1 MMSRQLATLSLIL
14 LVCFALASCNSGDNT
29 AAKPSPSPSSRYA
42 KVAKPEVKTAPPSP
56 KLQPG
61 EEVAIL
67 VTDRGTIRI
76 QLFSDIAPKHVEHFK
91 KLINEGFYNGL
102 AFHRAAKNLLIQGGD
117 PNSKSNDRDSWG
129 MGDEKLEK
137 VNAEFSDRPFV
148 KGSLGAARGFD
159 PNGASTQFF
168 ICAGPYPSWTGQY
181 TNYGQVIAGQE
192 VVQAIASAPTDN
204 QDRLKTK
211 VVLKKVYL
219 EKSK

>member
-1 MMSRQLATLSLIL
+1 MTALKHASFSLLFLAC
-14 LVCFALASCNSGDNT
+14 LVLAGCGSQDT
-29 AAKPSPSPSSRYA
+29 ATNAPKPSPSSRYA
-42 KVAKPEVKTAPPSP
+42 KVAKPEVKTAPPIP
-56 KLQPG
+56 KPQPG
-61 EEVAIL
+61 EEVAVF
-67 VTDRGTIRI
+67 VTDRGTIKI
-76 QLFSDIAPKHVEHFK
+76 QLFSDIAPKHVEHLK

-117 PNSKSNDRDSWG
+117 PNSKSNDRDTWG

-137 VNAEFSDRPFV
+137 VQAEFSDRPFA

-192 VVQAIASAPTDN
+192 VVQAIASAPTDD
-204 QDRLKTK
+204 QDRLKAK
-211 VVLKKVYL
+211 VVMKKVYL
-219 EKSK
+219 EKYK